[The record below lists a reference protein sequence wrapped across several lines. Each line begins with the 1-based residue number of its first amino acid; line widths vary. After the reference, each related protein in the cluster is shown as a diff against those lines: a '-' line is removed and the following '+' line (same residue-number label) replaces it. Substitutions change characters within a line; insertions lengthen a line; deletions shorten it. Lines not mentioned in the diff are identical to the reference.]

1 MTATSGDDSFV
12 AGGLGLVSA
21 GCRSGARLLPG
32 RYGYELVMISKPI
45 DHNDGVD
52 AKDSGDEHVDPIDAE
67 AATIDARSEDA
78 AEQIE
83 ELVEHADD
91 LNRNTQVPVSPTDVG
106 DGQPDNAAVSN
117 VDAKRRKQ
125 ENEEA

>member
-1 MTATSGDDSFV
+1 MTN
-12 AGGLGLVSA
+12 
-21 GCRSGARLLPG
+21 
-32 RYGYELVMISKPI
+32 KPI
-45 DHNDGVD
+45 DHNEGVD
-52 AKDSGDEHVDPIDAE
+52 AKGSGEKQVDPIDAE

-91 LNRNTQVPVSPTDVG
+91 LKRNPQGPVSPTDVG
-106 DGQPDNAAVSN
+106 DAQPDNAAVSN

-125 ENEEA
+125 EDEAT